1 MGLLQSELRGVL
13 ALLLR
18 DQYSPVL
25 SALQSHQQPV
35 RGDALL
41 HQLNTNISLILVG
54 KRFYW
59 TKPPFSTECPSA
71 FGVLI
76 QNRAVPK

>member
-1 MGLLQSELRGVL
+1 MGLLQSELCGGL

-54 KRFYW
+54 KILLDQ
-59 TKPPFSTECPSA
+59 TPFLNS
-71 FGVLI
+71 
-76 QNRAVPK
+76 VPVPLVF

>member
-1 MGLLQSELRGVL
+1 MQYLYGLLQRELRGVL

-35 RGDALL
+35 RGYALL

-59 TKPPFSTECPSA
+59 TKPPFSTVSKC
-71 FGVLI
+71 L
-76 QNRAVPK
+76 QNRSVPK